1 MIESIFKKI
10 AIIYKI
16 VSIIAFVVIGRVA
29 YLQFIHSE
37 DQKDVKI
44 SFVREEIE
52 AFRGDILATDGR
64 PLATSVPYYELRMDC
79 NAPHKDT
86 FNKYVDDLARALAE
100 FFKDKNTPEQRLS
113 AKEYEQKLREAK
125 AKNNRYLLLNKEWV
139 DYAELEEIKKFPLIK
154 FGSYRGGLVVVKKY
168 KRTNPYGRL
177 AYRTIGYM
185 KENGTGVGIEASCD
199 TYLKGKP
206 GMQIIQKLVGGQ
218 YRPIN
223 SDETIEPQDGLNI
236 QTTIDIDIQEAA
248 EKALRE
254 KLNEEPNVMGA
265 TALVMEVKTGAI
277 RAIANMRKGENGEFD
292 ESYNYAIGDATEPGS
307 VFKLITLVALL
318 EDGYVTL
325 EDPIDGG
332 NGIFQYKKARITDT
346 KIGGY
351 GMMDVKMALAKSSNV
366 AFAKLAVQNYEGK
379 EGEFID
385 RLTNMKVGER
395 FNLDISGEGR
405 AVIHSPDEA
414 IWSGPTLA
422 SMGIGYATLLTPMHT
437 LTFYNAIANDGR
449 MMKPYFIENYQQDGK
464 IIKNFEPQEISG
476 AICSKHTASEA
487 RRALRYVVEK
497 GTGKALDNKN
507 YKIAGKTG
515 TSRMAFAGGG
525 YERGGKR
532 MYQAS
537 FAGMFP
543 YDNPKY
549 TAIVVLYSAPM
560 FGNFYG
566 GSKAGPVFKK
576 IADHIYAN
584 STDWTPMLDGKS
596 GNKPTTPNINTG
608 RSNSTEMAL
617 NTLGIKYNNQQNAK
631 KTGWMEVESDSTGL
645 IAKEVY
651 PTEDSLVNVVNM
663 GLRDAV
669 YLLEN
674 QGYKVKFN
682 GWGKVIAQTP
692 QAGTKTSKDSTV
704 TLILQHDG
712 I

>member
-1 MIESIFKKI
+1 MIESIFKKM

-16 VSIIAFVVIGRVA
+16 VIAIAFVVIGRIA
-29 YLQFIHSE
+29 YLQIIHSE
-37 DQKDVKI
+37 DEKDVKI

-52 AFRGDILATDGR
+52 AFRGDILASDGR

-79 NAPHKDT
+79 MAPQPDT
-86 FNKYVDDLARALAE
+86 FNKYVDDLAKALAE
-100 FFKDKNTPEQRLS
+100 FFSTKNTGKQKLS
-113 AKEYEQKLREAK
+113 AKDYEKKLREAK
-125 AKNNRYLLLNKEWV
+125 EKKNRYLLLNKEWV
-139 DYAELEEIKKFPLIK
+139 DYAELEKIKQFPLIK
-154 FGSYRGGLVVVKKY
+154 FGSYRGGLIVVKKY

-185 KENGTGVGIEASCD
+185 KEDGTGVGIEASCD
-199 TYLKGKP
+199 SYLKGKP
-206 GMQIIQKLVGGQ
+206 GMQIIQKLAGGQ

-223 SDETIEPQDGLNI
+223 SEETTEPQDGINI

-254 KLNEEPNVMGA
+254 KLEEEPNVQGA
-265 TALVMEVKTGAI
+265 TALVMEVETGAI
-277 RAIANMRKGENGEFD
+277 RAITNMKKGDNGEFD

-318 EDGYVTL
+318 EDGYVNL

-332 NGIFQYKKARITDT
+332 NGIFLYKKAKITDT

-351 GMMDVKMALAKSSNV
+351 GMMDVKKALAKSSNV
-366 AFAKLAVQNYEGK
+366 AFAKLAVHNYEGK
-379 EGEFID
+379 EKEFID
-385 RLTNMKVGER
+385 RLTSMKVGER
-395 FNLDISGEGR
+395 FNLDIPGEGR

-422 SMGIGYATLLTPMHT
+422 SMGIGYATLLTPLHT

-464 IIKNFEPQEISG
+464 IIKKFEPQEISG
-476 AICSKHTASEA
+476 AICSKHTAAEA
-487 RRALRYVVEK
+487 RRALRYVVEE
-497 GTGKALDNKN
+497 GTAKALNNKD

-515 TSRMAFAGGG
+515 TSRMAFKGGG

-543 YDNPKY
+543 YENPKY

-584 STDWTPMLDGKS
+584 SKDWTPVVDGKDKKS
-596 GNKPTTPNINTG
+596 NTTPAVNTG
-608 RSNSTEMAL
+608 LDKSSNIAL
-617 NTLGIKYNNQQNAK
+617 NALGIEYRHQQESIDS
-631 KTGWMEVESDSTGL
+631 GWSEFKADSTGL
-645 IAKEVY
+645 KAKAIY
-651 PTEDSLVNVVNM
+651 PSEDSLVNVVNM
-663 GLRDAV
+663 GLRDAI

-674 QGYKVKFN
+674 QGYKVKFS
-682 GWGKVIAQTP
+682 GYGKVKAQIP
-692 QAGTKTSKDSTV
+692 QAGTKISKDSTV

>member
-325 EDPIDGG
+325 EDPIDG
-332 NGIFQYKKARITDT
+332 
-346 KIGGY
+346 
-351 GMMDVKMALAKSSNV
+351 
-366 AFAKLAVQNYEGK
+366 
-379 EGEFID
+379 
-385 RLTNMKVGER
+385 
-395 FNLDISGEGR
+395 
-405 AVIHSPDEA
+405 
-414 IWSGPTLA
+414 
-422 SMGIGYATLLTPMHT
+422 
-437 LTFYNAIANDGR
+437 
-449 MMKPYFIENYQQDGK
+449 
-464 IIKNFEPQEISG
+464 
-476 AICSKHTASEA
+476 
-487 RRALRYVVEK
+487 
-497 GTGKALDNKN
+497 
-507 YKIAGKTG
+507 
-515 TSRMAFAGGG
+515 
-525 YERGGKR
+525 
-532 MYQAS
+532 
-537 FAGMFP
+537 
-543 YDNPKY
+543 
-549 TAIVVLYSAPM
+549 
-560 FGNFYG
+560 
-566 GSKAGPVFKK
+566 
-576 IADHIYAN
+576 
-584 STDWTPMLDGKS
+584 
-596 GNKPTTPNINTG
+596 
-608 RSNSTEMAL
+608 
-617 NTLGIKYNNQQNAK
+617 
-631 KTGWMEVESDSTGL
+631 
-645 IAKEVY
+645 
-651 PTEDSLVNVVNM
+651 
-663 GLRDAV
+663 
-669 YLLEN
+669 
-674 QGYKVKFN
+674 
-682 GWGKVIAQTP
+682 
-692 QAGTKTSKDSTV
+692 
-704 TLILQHDG
+704 
-712 I
+712 

>member
-1 MIESIFKKI
+1 MTESIFKKI
-10 AIIYKI
+10 AIIYRLAI
-16 VSIIAFVVIGRVA
+16 IIALVVIIRIA

-37 DQKDVKI
+37 DEKDVKI
-44 SFVREEIE
+44 AFVREKIE
-52 AFRGDILATDGR
+52 AFRGDILARDGR

-79 NAPHKDT
+79 NAPQTDT
-86 FNKYVDDLARALAE
+86 FDKYVDDLAKSLAE
-100 FFKDKNTPEQRLS
+100 FFKNKNTGKQRLTAAQYS
-113 AKEYEQKLREAK
+113 KKLREAK
-125 AKNNRYLLLNKEWV
+125 AKKNRYLLLNKEWV
-139 DYAELEEIKKFPLIK
+139 DYSELEEIKKFPLLRL
-154 FGSYRGGLVVVKKY
+154 GSYRGGLIVVNKY

-185 KENGTGVGIEASCD
+185 KEDGTGVGIESSCD

-223 SDETIEPQDGLNI
+223 SDETIEPQDGINI
-236 QTTIDIDIQEAA
+236 QTTIDIDIQEAT

-254 KLNEEPNVMGA
+254 KLLEEPNVQGA
-265 TALVMEVKTGAI
+265 TALVMEVQTGAI
-277 RAIANMRKGENGEFD
+277 RAIANMKKGKNGEFD

-307 VFKLITLVALL
+307 VFKLMTLVALL

-332 NGIFQYKKARITDT
+332 NGIFQYKKAKITDT
-346 KIGGY
+346 KVGGY
-351 GMMDVKMALAKSSNV
+351 GMMDVKKALAKSSNV
-366 AFAKLAVQNYEGK
+366 AFAKLAVKYYEGK
-379 EGEFID
+379 ESEFID

-422 SMGIGYATLLTPMHT
+422 SMGIGYATLLTPLHT

-449 MMKPYFIENYQQDGK
+449 MMKPYFIENYQQDGQ
-464 IIKNFEPQEISG
+464 IIKEFKPIEISG
-476 AICSKHTASEA
+476 AICSKNTAREA
-487 RRALRYVVEK
+487 RRALRHVVEE
-497 GTGKALDNKN
+497 GTAKALDNKH

-515 TSRMAFAGGG
+515 TSRMAFTGGG
-525 YERGGKR
+525 YDRGGKR

-543 YDNPKY
+543 YENPRY

-584 STDWTPMLDGKS
+584 SSDWAPIMDGKQS
-596 GNKPTTPNINTG
+596 ASKNNPNVNGG
-608 RSNSTEMAL
+608 RNDEAKTAL
-617 NTLGIKYNNQQNAK
+617 NTLGIKYIGAEST
-631 KTGWMEVESDSTGL
+631 TGWSEFKTDSTSVKART
-645 IAKEVY
+645 IY

-674 QGYKVKFN
+674 QGYKVSFK
-682 GWGKVIAQTP
+682 GYGKVIGQDPA
-692 QAGTKTSKDSTV
+692 AGSKIDKNSTV
-704 TLILQHDG
+704 TLILQHNG
-712 I
+712 N